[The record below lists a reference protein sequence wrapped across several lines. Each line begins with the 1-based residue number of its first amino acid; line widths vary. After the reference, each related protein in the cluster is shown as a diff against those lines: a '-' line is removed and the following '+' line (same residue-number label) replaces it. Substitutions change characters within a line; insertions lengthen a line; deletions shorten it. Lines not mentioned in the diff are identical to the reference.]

1 MLKFLTSQPQHQ
13 TLCRQACRPLSQLGL
28 WGTSTVLGLAL
39 GMPEIWVNSFTP
51 PAQAQTRV
59 TQEITSLW
67 QSNQRWIEVNVSTER
82 LIAWEGNKPV
92 YAIVVSTGTEHHP
105 TITGIFA
112 IQTKLRTARMRGEDY
127 DISDVPY
134 TMYYSGSYA
143 IHGAYWH
150 NSFGTPVSHG
160 CVNVAVDHAQWL
172 FNWASV
178 GTPVVVH
185 D

>member
-1 MLKFLTSQPQHQ
+1 MSRHICKPFYKPFS
-13 TLCRQACRPLSQLGL
+13 RLGL

-39 GMPEIWVNSFTP
+39 GLPEVWLGLLP
-51 PAQAQTRV
+51 PAQAQTWV
-59 TQEITSLW
+59 TQQISSLRK
-67 QSNQRWIEVNVSTER
+67 SNQRWVEVNVSTER

-92 YAIVVSTGTEHHP
+92 YAIVVSTGTAHHP
-105 TITGIFA
+105 TITGSFA
-112 IQTKLRTARMRGEDY
+112 IQAKLRTARMQGDDY
-127 DISDVPY
+127 DIPDVPY

-160 CVNVAVDHAQWL
+160 CVNVAVNHARWL
-172 FNWASV
+172 FNWASI

-185 D
+185 E